1 MRRLQGKRHYRAG
14 HASDE
19 QIERVFVLIEFAIT
33 AYANSPE
40 ANRALSEM
48 DQQSYLSSS
57 K

>member
-14 HASDE
+14 YVNDE
-19 QIERVFVLIEFAIT
+19 QIERVFVLIEFAMT
-33 AYANSPE
+33 DYANSPE

-48 DQQSYLSSS
+48 DQQAYLASS